1 MQFGFGNIVLKNL
14 PAGEYSA
21 SVRAYGKN
29 MPVDGRTMTM
39 TTYGASEE
47 VVITDLESKVI
58 NEIEESGAAKSTS
71 NADGTV
77 NAKHVLN
84 SKGQLLVSLSK
95 AKGKEV
101 RGELDFGLVDLKKI
115 PWGFEN
121 NFGWRNQQK
130 SVQYKWLKVDGQWK

>member
-1 MQFGFGNIVLKNL
+1 
-14 PAGEYSA
+14 
-21 SVRAYGKN
+21 
-29 MPVDGRTMTM
+29 MTM

-47 VVITDLESKVI
+47 VKITDLETQVL
-58 NEIEESGAAKSTS
+58 NEIEESGAAKTTS

-77 NAKHVLN
+77 KAKHVLN
-84 SKGQLLVSLSK
+84 SKGQLLISLSK

-101 RGELDFGLVDLKKI
+101 KGELGFGLVDLKKI

-130 SVQYKWLKVDGQWK
+130 SVHYDWEKVNGQWKQYLHITFTCPAGQEECVFKIPTVTKFISMKL